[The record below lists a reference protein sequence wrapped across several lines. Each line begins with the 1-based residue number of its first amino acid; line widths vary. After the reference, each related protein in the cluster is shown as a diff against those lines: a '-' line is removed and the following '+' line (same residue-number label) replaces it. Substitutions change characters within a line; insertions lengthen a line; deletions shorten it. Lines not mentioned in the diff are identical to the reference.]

1 MVPVRHA
8 LGALLLERGL
18 DKDIIE
24 AEIVYRADL
33 DKYPDNIWALSGLKK
48 CLILKINRFNSS
60 IIQCCSIEMKSIQVS
75 DNNIN
80 LNSSE
85 HQIISNEIDE
95 LTRKFELFSVN
106 SEISMEHS
114 CFCAGLQMCSK

>member
-33 DKYPDNIWALSGLKK
+33 DKYPDNIWSLSGLKK
-48 CLILKINRFNSS
+48 CLELKINQCNAS
-60 IIQCCSIEMKSIQVS
+60 IKQCCSTECKSLQMP
-75 DNNIN
+75 NEN
-80 LNSSE
+80 E
-85 HQIISNEIDE
+85 IISNYKDEIDE
-95 LTRKFELFSVN
+95 LSKKFELFSVN

-114 CFCAGLQMCSK
+114 CFCAGLKICCK

>member
-48 CLILKINRFNSS
+48 CLFTPLRRTSILLNNDRQKNAYSPR
-60 IIQCCSIEMKSIQVS
+60 QVS
-75 DNNIN
+75 KKKRPRQ
-80 LNSSE
+80 NSKPNWR
-85 HQIISNEIDE
+85 SNGA
-95 LTRKFELFSVN
+95 S
-106 SEISMEHS
+106 
-114 CFCAGLQMCSK
+114 